1 MLRTLRYVLIGLVG
15 LCLLTFSLS
24 NTTPVLIKAM
34 PDDLAAFFGVSWQ
47 IELPLFLV
55 MLGGVVAGLLVGFVW
70 EWLREHKHRATA
82 RTKAK
87 EVSKLERE
95 LSVMRDSNTVPQD
108 DVIALIDGPK
118 QSGPKA
124 R

>member
-34 PDDLAAFFGVSWQ
+34 PDDLAAFLGVSWQ

-55 MLGGVVAGLLVGFVW
+55 MLGGVVTGLLVGFVW

-118 QSGPKA
+118 A

>member
-15 LCLLTFSLS
+15 LALLTFSLS

-34 PDDLAAFFGVSWQ
+34 PDDLAAFFGVNWQ

-55 MLGGVVAGLLVGFVW
+55 MLGGVVAGVLVGFIW

-95 LSVMRDSNTVPQD
+95 LSVMRDANTVPQD

-118 QSGPKA
+118 A

>member
-34 PDDLAAFFGVSWQ
+34 PDDLAAFLGVSWQ

-55 MLGGVVAGLLVGFVW
+55 MLGGVVTGLLVGFVW

>member
-1 MLRTLRYVLIGLVG
+1 MIRYFRYLVLVLLAVVLVTVA
-15 LCLLTFSLS
+15 LANRAPVSLQA
-24 NTTPVLIKAM
+24 L
-34 PDDLAAFFGVSWQ
+34 PDDLAAVVGLQWAFQ
-47 IELPLFLV
+47 LPLFV
-55 MLGGVVAGLLVGFVW
+55 VIFGGIAAGVLLGFVW

-118 QSGPKA
+118 A